1 MGSEN
6 FKDTPVFC
14 EKFKKNLELQREFWP
29 GLPQG

>member
-14 EKFKKNLELQREFWP
+14 ENLKNLELQREFWP